1 MTEVQPLCVS
11 EKKLETHKMPSS
23 SQNISFTL
31 VSLLLNLQ
39 QRLKKNDRGNEAVAI
54 HFSFNS
60 TLQLEETLFFFS
72 VCLAYDVDGCW
83 LQ

>member
-1 MTEVQPLCVS
+1 MMYVCFCNYQMTEVQPLCVS

-39 QRLKKNDRGNEAVAI
+39 QRLKKMTEEMRL
-54 HFSFNS
+54 
-60 TLQLEETLFFFS
+60 LQFIFPLIAP
-72 VCLAYDVDGCW
+72 CN
-83 LQ
+83 